1 MQVYKIAW
9 LLFKNNIKLY
19 KFYMMILIFTIGV
32 YYNFLAVG
40 YNPYV
45 SAMESNLELVHMA
58 GTMCSFVLFFVLMFF
73 MLHSSN
79 FFYKQRYKE
88 IATYILMGIQ
98 KKQIARV
105 IAIESA
111 IVGGIAL
118 VTGSTLGLLLSKLF
132 FMVLG
137 SASIMNVEI
146 PFYFSMKPLITL
158 IIIVAINLVIIAIR
172 NLHLVHRSKLI
183 TLLNASRK
191 EESMPKQRI
200 FRGLLG
206 VLGIAVGYY
215 IALKSR
221 TNNIEVFGYWPII
234 LASVCIG
241 TYLLFSGFFSMAIKC
256 LIENKKISYKGSRLI
271 SLSNTLFRLES
282 NYKSYAATTILCAST
297 LTALMTSFILHQF
310 AEDNVKFEVP
320 YTLSYLNQ
328 DETINQKVAEAINAS
343 ECKMISQNKVHFL
356 QAVVTN
362 KLYGDA
368 SHMEFLIVPYS
379 EFKANLEMLNYSRK
393 VIEKIKPKEDTVTKI
408 IHAKTLFSADKIE
421 GHTFIIGSKEYALA
435 ATEKLPFMGSMP
447 NIGNL
452 DTLIVTDSIYANLKK
467 ELGLPEQ
474 CLNNINTT
482 NPEKGIE
489 VIGSVLRYIPDYA
502 NRMNCYV
509 ASYKQKYYFMG
520 AVYFLGLVLSVI
532 FMVTVIGTIYFKC
545 LSDAY
550 SDQKQYDIL
559 RKIGISKKQIEKG
572 ILAQLGI
579 AIILPVIL
587 GIGHSLVA
595 VSLLEGLMHV
605 SFWKSKLQGTGV
617 FVVGIS
623 VFMIFMYDK
632 YKKMVELHKGV

>member
-98 KKQIARV
+98 KKQIAKV
-105 IAIESA
+105 IAVEST
-111 IVGGIAL
+111 IVGGITL
-118 VTGSTLGLLLSKLF
+118 VVGSTLGVLLSKLF

-172 NLHLVHRSKLI
+172 NLYLVHYSKLI
-183 TLLNASRK
+183 MLLNASRK
-191 EESMPKQRI
+191 EESMPKQRMI
-200 FRGLLG
+200 RGLLG
-206 VLGIAVGYY
+206 VLGIAAGYY

-221 TNNIEVFGYWPII
+221 TNNIEVFEYCPII
-234 LASVCIG
+234 LVSVCIG
-241 TYLLFSGFFSMAIKC
+241 TYLLFSGFFSMALKY

-271 SLSNTLFRLES
+271 SLSNTLFRLGT
-282 NYKSYAATTILCAST
+282 NYKSYAATAILCAST

-310 AEDNVKFEVP
+310 AEDNIKFEVP

-356 QAVVTN
+356 QAMVTN
-362 KLYGDA
+362 KFYGDE
-368 SHMEFLIVPYS
+368 SDVEFLIVPYS
-379 EFKANLEMLNYSRK
+379 EFKVNLEMLNYSSK
-393 VIEKIKPKEDTVTKI
+393 VIEKIKPKEDTVTRI
-408 IHAKTLFSADKIE
+408 IHAKTLFSGE
-421 GHTFIIGSKEYALA
+421 VESHTFIIGSKEYALNT
-435 ATEKLPFMGSMP
+435 TEKLPFVGNMP
-447 NIGNL
+447 KIEDL
-452 DTLIVTDSIYANLKK
+452 DTLIVTDSTYEKLKK

-489 VIGSVLRYIPDYA
+489 VIGEVFRYIPDYT

-509 ASYKQKYYFMG
+509 AGYEQKYYVMG
-520 AVYFLGLVLSVI
+520 AVYFLGLLLSVI
-532 FMVTVIGTIYFKC
+532 FMVAVIGTIYFKC

-595 VSLLEGLMHV
+595 VSLLEALMHV